1 LEQPESGNAGV
12 RLPFMESGNAG
23 LRLPFSRDGRG
34 PIGVGLRLVER
45 PACVAQNARHSGHR
59 GLTPGM
65 LSGFNTN
72 IRYRGVLFHVQSED
86 SGRDHPHIITHLY
99 HGGTI
104 LFSEKSSYA
113 DRVADADLAGVVRGL
128 MESQHKAVLKRL
140 RSGEFD
146 AAIRERLG
154 EVFGEADPADGKAA
168 MRPSDT
174 DPLEEAKPPP
184 SQTESLTEPPVED
197 PESSRPFGQG
207 IVSERP
213 LDDVILGYLLENARK
228 RRSKSAS

>member
-1 LEQPESGNAGV
+1 
-12 RLPFMESGNAG
+12 
-23 LRLPFSRDGRG
+23 
-34 PIGVGLRLVER
+34 
-45 PACVAQNARHSGHR
+45 
-59 GLTPGM
+59 M

-86 SGRDHPHIITHLY
+86 SGKDHPHIITHLY

-113 DRVADADLAGVVRGL
+113 ERVGEGQLVDVVRGL
-128 MESQHKAVLKRL
+128 METQHKAVLKRL
-140 RSGEFD
+140 RGGDFD
-146 AAIRERLG
+146 EAIRERLG
-154 EVFGEADPADGKAA
+154 EVFGEADPADKEAKT
-168 MRPSDT
+168 RPSDT

-197 PESSRPFGQG
+197 APPHSRPFGQG

-213 LDDVILGYLLENARK
+213 LDDVILGYLVDNARK
-228 RRSKSAS
+228 RRAKSAS